1 MAHYV
6 GNRRRSLEG
15 LMRFRSLTHLSLL
28 ASVAVWTASVLAG
41 AQQQVPSG
49 RAAWPCGGR
58 LDPSYFR
65 VAEGTGGQLL
75 LLAPDEIGQS
85 APLLTAFTNHPQTIF
100 RLAGSVTPGLHD
112 FQIPIDPSVESVV
125 FSISVQCLD
134 AAYVLQ
140 PSGALA
146 GGDGVTDLN
155 TFRAERMVMVHH
167 PQPGIWTVRVAG
179 RGVAGVIVQAQSP
192 LGIANIEFA
201 PVQTQTFTALPTFGA
216 ENVLRMRVGSGV
228 GQLRA
233 SLVSGVDV
241 PLGTLPLSPGDTEG
255 TYLSR
260 FTPSAGGFRVKIVG
274 THQGFPVQRMYAPLF
289 TPRS

>member
-1 MAHYV
+1 M
-6 GNRRRSLEG
+6 RSRSLAY
-15 LMRFRSLTHLSLL
+15 LIFF
-28 ASVAVWTASVLAG
+28 AAVPLVTASVWAG
-41 AQQQVPSG
+41 AQQQTPNARG
-49 RAAWPCGGR
+49 AWPCGGR

-75 LLAPDEIGQS
+75 LLAPDEISES
-85 APLLTAFTNHPQTIF
+85 APLFTAFTNHPQTIF

-112 FQIPIDPSVESVV
+112 FQVPIDPSVESVV

-146 GGDGVTDLN
+146 AGDDVTNLAM
-155 TFRAERMVMVHH
+155 FRAERMVIVKR
-167 PQPGIWTVRVAG
+167 PQPGVWTVRVAG
-179 RGVAGVIVQAQSP
+179 RGVAGVIVSARSP

-201 PVQTQTFTALPTFGA
+201 PAENQTFGALPAFGA
-216 ENVLRMRVGSGV
+216 ENVLRMRISGQIEQV
-228 GQLRA
+228 RG

-241 PLGTLPLSPGDTEG
+241 PLGTLPLSPDDTEG

-260 FTPSAGGFRVKIVG
+260 FSPSAGGFRVMIVG
-274 THQGFPVQRMYAPLF
+274 THQGFAVQRMYAPLF
-289 TPRS
+289 IPSSRP